1 MEWFN
6 NLQWWEHVYLWLG
19 VASTLFL
26 IVQIIMMCFSSF
38 GGDVDV
44 DGDGDIDVDTDSG
57 VSIFTVKSITAFLAV
72 GSWAGLLTCALASDS
87 LQWLSL
93 IVFLVAGAAAMAL
106 VIVLMRAILKLQ
118 SDGSLDTEKLTGNRA
133 SVYVA
138 VPPARSGHGKIT
150 LTAQGRYIELD
161 AVTDE
166 SEKLNYGDEVEIVSA
181 ENDCAVVKRIT
192 LAAAEHKGAENKEAA
207 TTSAD
212 GLNAN
217 GLNAEVANTN
227 GSNADVTD
235 GKNS

>member
-72 GSWAGLLTCALASDS
+72 GSWAGLLTCTLASDS

-93 IVFLVAGAAAMAL
+93 IVFLVSGAAAMAL

-118 SDGSLDTEKLTGNRA
+118 SDGSLQTEKLSGNRA

-138 VPPARSGHGKIT
+138 IPPARSGRGKVT

-161 AVTDE
+161 SVTDE

-181 ENDCAVVKRIT
+181 ENDCAVVKRVA
-192 LAAAEHKGAENKEAA
+192 LATAENKTAA
-207 TTSAD
+207 TPSA
-212 GLNAN
+212 AEP
-217 GLNAEVANTN
+217 NAEVT
-227 GSNADVTD
+227 DTEVPETEVTD